1 MKKKILPI
9 AGLAVLVLLQAAVTW
24 NARLWWR
31 AKAVETDPEA
41 KIGLLRRADAVFP
54 WNEAVAFEL
63 GKIYFEQA
71 AEALEDAAARDVLF
85 GRSVESFMRSLRLDP
100 ASPETHFR
108 LAQTLLYTSYLALP
122 TPLSYFE
129 EYKRAAELTGH
140 NSQIRYDVG
149 KVLLSRWESLTPEEK
164 DFTVG
169 LLNKS
174 LAGNDEERLLDL
186 LETWHLSVRDYAL
199 IARILPDNA
208 AALQT
213 YARFLG
219 ERSLS
224 LEARQS
230 ALARAE
236 ALEVTRARQ
245 ELDRGR
251 REAESF
257 RTAESSAHCAAALE
271 ALGTVRFYQNLIG
284 KELFD
289 PKEYAE
295 VRKAARR
302 LLAVNRIEE
311 THSLA
316 DPDGAIAA
324 YLAVEDDFTAL
335 NEFETF
341 IKERGLLAE
350 DEGTSPFKDLQTLAF
365 RTTLDFQQNRYR
377 DIARL
382 GGLLASSSLIIAP
395 SGRPSYVRI
404 LRLIGES
411 NAKLDYV
418 YEAEKYYRM
427 AVEIDP
433 ENFDVLLGLERCYGR
448 LNDEAQAAEVRRAID
463 RLTSPAVIDL
473 GGRLVGK
480 GESFKIDLVS
490 AGGARTFLLE
500 FSPASPGGHPLIAV
514 FLDGRVIWEGN
525 GDTGSASFPAI
536 LGPGPAS
543 LEITA
548 VSDAV
553 NLGRITQ
560 TVPGAQ

>member
-9 AGLAVLVLLQAAVTW
+9 AGLAVLVLLQAAVAW

-31 AKAVETDPEA
+31 AKAVETDPET
-41 KIGLLRRADAVFP
+41 KVRLLRRAERAFP
-54 WNEAVAFEL
+54 WNDAVPFEL
-63 GKIYFEQA
+63 GKAYFEQG
-71 AEALEDAAARDVLF
+71 AEALEDAAARDALF
-85 GRSVESFMRSLRLDP
+85 GRSVESFMRSLRLNP
-100 ASPETHFR
+100 ASPETHFH
-108 LAQTLLYTSYLALP
+108 LAQTLLYMSYLALP
-122 TPLSYFE
+122 APLGYFE

-140 NSQIRYDVG
+140 NSQIRFDVG
-149 KVLLSRWESLTPEEK
+149 KILLGRWESLAPGEK
-164 DFTVG
+164 DFAVG
-169 LLNKS
+169 ILGRS

-186 LETWHLSVRDYAL
+186 LETWNLSVRDYAL
-199 IARILPDNA
+199 MDRILPDNA
-208 AALQT
+208 EALRT

-219 ERSLS
+219 DRALS
-224 LEARQS
+224 LEARHS

-257 RTAESSAHCAAALE
+257 RTAESSARCAAALE
-271 ALGTVRFYQNLIG
+271 ALGTVRFYQDLTG

-302 LLAVNRIEE
+302 LLAMNRIEE
-311 THSLA
+311 TRSLA
-316 DPDGAIAA
+316 DPDGAVAD

-335 NEFETF
+335 NDFETF

-350 DEGTSPFKDLQTLAF
+350 DEEASPFKDLQTLAF

-382 GGLLASSSLIIAP
+382 GGLLASSSLVIAP

-427 AVEIDP
+427 AVGIDP
-433 ENFDVLLGLERCYGR
+433 ENLGALLGLERCYGR
-448 LNDEAQAAEVRRAID
+448 LNDEAQAAEVRGVID

-500 FSPASPGGHPLIAV
+500 FAPASAGGHPLVAI
-514 FLDGRVIWEGN
+514 FLDGRVVWEGN

-553 NLGRITQ
+553 NLGRLTQ